1 MLKQNITHIKTN
13 RGVKTPIKTHTMKET
28 IQLLKDYSSTRD
40 IFWLFQKIELL
51 EAQIDVELIK
61 AEIKGYKR

>member
-1 MLKQNITHIKTN
+1 
-13 RGVKTPIKTHTMKET
+13 MKET